1 MIRIRWIRQKI
12 SGIIAFLT
20 VIIMVN
26 LFNVQWAGE
35 EGFCMLLLMLYGTTL
50 LLSKKRL
57 FYKDTIITFDLRMFL
72 ISLLEEDRA

>member
-35 EGFCMLLLMLYGTTL
+35 EGFCMLLLISYGATL

>member
-1 MIRIRWIRQKI
+1 MIKIRWIRQKI

-35 EGFCMLLLMLYGTTL
+35 EGFLMLLLMLYGTTL